1 MTARTDAAGR
11 LTAPHVLEYPYRRSV
26 GPVLGR
32 FFAGLREG
40 QIVAGRASDGRRL
53 VPPPEFDPATGAPLS
68 ELEPVA
74 DTGTVVAWTW
84 ITRPKRAHPFQR
96 PFAWVFVKLDGTDS
110 SFLHALDAESETQVR
125 TGLRVRARWKAERT
139 GDIHDIECFT
149 AEGVR

>member
-1 MTARTDAAGR
+1 MTSPGDAAGR

-32 FFAGLREG
+32 FFTGLRDG
-40 QIVAGRASDGRRL
+40 RIVAGRVSDGRRL
-53 VPPPEFDPATGAPLS
+53 VPPPEYDPATGAPLT
-68 ELEPVA
+68 EFETVA
-74 DTGTVVAWTW
+74 DIGTVVAWTW

-96 PFAWVFVKLDGTDS
+96 PFAWALVKLDGADS
-110 SFLHALDAESETQVR
+110 SFLHALDAESEAQVR
-125 TGLRVRARWKAERT
+125 TGLRVRVRWKAERT